1 MVACTAAEG
10 RRPGRIRRRPAR
22 KPILEVL
29 YPGPIPPRSGFYLHK
44 LFRLAGVWILSTQT
58 FRVAGVWILSTQTC
72 RAFVGR
78 KHYDSSEKLRK
89 IRYKLK
95 NVRRCARP
103 SITKSIRK
111 MNYTVNYTLKNVPRC
126 ARGLHHLIEKWGD
139 DLQKISDFQA
149 IELSLV

>member
-1 MVACTAAEG
+1 MGACMAAEG
-10 RRPGRIRRRPAR
+10 RRPGRTRRRPAR
-22 KPILEVL
+22 TPMLDVL
-29 YPGPIPPRSGFYLHK
+29 YPGSSNLGSPSVRILSPQTFQV
-44 LFRLAGVWILSTQT
+44 AGVSTLSTQT

-126 ARGLHHLIEKWGD
+126 ARGLHHLMEKKGVRFGE
-139 DLQKISDFQA
+139 KCR
-149 IELSLV
+149 LS